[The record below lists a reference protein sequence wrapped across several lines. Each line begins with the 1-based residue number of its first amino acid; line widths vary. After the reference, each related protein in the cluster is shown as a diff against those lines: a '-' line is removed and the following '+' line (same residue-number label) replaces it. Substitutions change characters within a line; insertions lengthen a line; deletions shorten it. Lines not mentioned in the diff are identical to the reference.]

1 MVVVSY
7 DISLPPFLYN
17 FMITIR
23 TIPAAS
29 QNIQHDPA
37 APLTLVDSVSTVLLA
52 DETKNFGQIA
62 FRFIQ
67 NVGGNNLYYT
77 VNGDCHGAADCT
89 GMLTTGQQLDCSHY
103 QKVTGFATGG
113 TTVAINVGRI
123 SEL

>member
-1 MVVVSY
+1 
-7 DISLPPFLYN
+7 
-17 FMITIR
+17 MITIR
-23 TIPAAS
+23 TISAAS

-37 APLTLVDSVSTVLLA
+37 APINVPDSVSTILLS

-62 FRFIQ
+62 YRFIQ
-67 NVGGNNLYYT
+67 NLGNNNLYYA